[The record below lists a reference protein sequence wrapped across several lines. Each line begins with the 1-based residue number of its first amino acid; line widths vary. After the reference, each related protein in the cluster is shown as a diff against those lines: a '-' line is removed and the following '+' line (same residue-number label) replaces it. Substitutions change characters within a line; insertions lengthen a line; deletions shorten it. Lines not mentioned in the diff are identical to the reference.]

1 MFEESPYCHASQ
13 VPLKYPLFSL
23 PKGVAVVLRTR
34 LRTFV
39 RGTRF
44 LPARQAHYCVTGG
57 APPAPI
63 YPVLLS
69 GHNSETTYEELRW
82 AHTF

>member
-23 PKGVAVVLRTR
+23 PKTVAVVLRTR

-44 LPARQAHYCVTGG
+44 LPARQAHIVLPGG
-57 APPAPI
+57 HRQRPFTP
-63 YPVLLS
+63 YYSLDTLKQ
-69 GHNSETTYEELRW
+69 
-82 AHTF
+82 